1 MTDEGFSAGSDGW
14 VRVRARPDLSSEERD
29 ELDAILPGATPG
41 GQSVTGVGG
50 VLLAA
55 HLLSELDFSAV
66 PVESAVR
73 PVLAAF
79 AARVTGLDGRKLGPA
94 GPGVGERWLDR
105 LEEVLAEGRFDPAEV
120 LAYLEKESAGLG
132 LYDEVRPF
140 MQDPRLASEAGEVVP
155 PGRLVMNR
163 PSGANAMWS
172 GRVAESAPV
181 ASGEALGWVLAWRA
195 FGPSGMGAVRSHGG
209 RSSKSCKAGPARSLM
224 RWFPRG
230 RNLFESLVLSVPPPD
245 AWPSGPG
252 EDLAPWE
259 TDQLPDPLA
268 PAAPCGVVSLL
279 TGRSAHAVLLAP
291 GTGGEQ
297 TVGCRIAWGTSV
309 DLPAAVDPYVIDRS
323 SGGPVR
329 ANHRRAVWRDL
340 DGLLLKERPGDKVTT
355 RRPRVFDTVK
365 DLPVDVRRALRV
377 RALGWDQDKQDKNS
391 AWVWAETPPVLELV
405 EECSPDGASA
415 VSAARRS
422 AEEAASLLGRSLARV
437 WHLLNPGRRSDDREG
452 FVGPGIAVFME
463 RAETEFWRVVADPAG
478 QAPQFR
484 RLALGVFDEATVG
497 VRSATVRGMAAV
509 QLARGPLAGVPG
521 QRAHAKDKNKKESE
535 ERVVAS

>member
-1 MTDEGFSAGSDGW
+1 MSDEGFSAASDGW
-14 VRVRARPDLSSEERD
+14 VRVRARVDLSAEELG
-29 ELDAILPGATPG
+29 ELGGVLPGMKPG
-41 GQSVTGVGG
+41 GQAVAGVEN

-55 HLLSELDFSAV
+55 HLLSELDFSVV

-79 AARVTGLDGRKLGPA
+79 AARVTGLDGRTADRAGEGLG
-94 GPGVGERWLDR
+94 EWWLDR
-105 LEEVLAEGRFDPAEV
+105 LEEVLAEGRFDAKAVRE
-120 LAYLEKESAGLG
+120 YLGECSAGLG
-132 LYDEVRPF
+132 LYDGVRPF
-140 MQDPRLASEAGEVVP
+140 MQDPRLALEAGDVVP
-155 PGRLVMNR
+155 AGRLVMDR

-172 GRVAESAPV
+172 GRIAESVPV

-209 RSSKSCKAGPARSLM
+209 RSSKSCKAGPARALM

-230 RNLFESLVLSVPPPD
+230 RNLFESLVLSVPQPD

-259 TDQLPDPLA
+259 TEQLPDPLA

-279 TGRSAHAVLLAP
+279 TGRSAHAVLLTPSA
-291 GTGGEQ
+291 GGGQ

-340 DGLLLKERPGDKVTT
+340 DALLLKERPGDKVTT
-355 RRPRVFDTVK
+355 RRPRVFDSAK
-365 DLPVDVRRALRV
+365 DLPVEVRRALRV

-391 AWVWAETPPVLELV
+391 AWVVGETPPVLELV
-405 EECSPDGASA
+405 EECSPDGAAA
-415 VSAARRS
+415 VSAARGA
-422 AEEAASLLGRSLARV
+422 AEEAASLLGKSLARV

-463 RAETEFWRVVADPAG
+463 RAEVEFWRVVADPAG

-484 RLALGVFDEATVG
+484 RLALGVFDEVTVG

-509 QLARGPLAGVPG
+509 QLARGPLAGVPE
-521 QRAHAKDKNKKESE
+521 QRARAKNRKKEE
-535 ERVVAS
+535 KVMAS